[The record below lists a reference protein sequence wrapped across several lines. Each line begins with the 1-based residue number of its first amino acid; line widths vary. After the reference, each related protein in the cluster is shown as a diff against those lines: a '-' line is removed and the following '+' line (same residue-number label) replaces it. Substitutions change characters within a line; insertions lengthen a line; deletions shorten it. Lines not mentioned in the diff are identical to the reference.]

1 MKNIA
6 FMPGCSLSSYSPESV
21 LNVLYLLKQNFNNV
35 SAIQK
40 CCGMPTLV
48 MGQRELFVRRY
59 ESLEED
65 IKHLDIDEVV
75 VACQNCFL
83 TLKEHSTDIK
93 TTSLWTLI
101 PEVGLPKEFKNKAKD
116 SDVVFSIQDSCPTRN
131 YTDIH
136 DGIRWILKELGYKYL
151 ESKNSRENSMC
162 CGQGG
167 MVATVNPE
175 LSHRIAQKA
184 ASEFNTDYVV
194 TYCAACR
201 SSMYKAGKESYH
213 ILDLIFGPVIY
224 KNTKSPQDVLA
235 SPIKSWTNRYKS
247 KKIIKSI
254 IKKNTG

>member
-6 FMPGCSLSSYSPESV
+6 FMPGCSLSSYSPEHVS
-21 LNVLYLLKQNFNNV
+21 NVLYYLKDNFDNV

-48 MGQRELFVRRY
+48 MGQRELFINRY
-59 ESLEED
+59 ESLKED
-65 IKHLDIDEVV
+65 IKYLDIDEIV

-83 TLKEHSTDIK
+83 TLKEYSKDIK

-101 PEVGLPKEFKNKAKD
+101 PELGLPKEFKNKAKD

-136 DGIRWILKELGYKYL
+136 NGIRWILEELGYKYL
-151 ESKNSRENSMC
+151 ESKNSRENAIC

-167 MVATVNPE
+167 MVATVNSD
-175 LSHRIAQKA
+175 LSHRVAQKIVF
-184 ASEFNTDYVV
+184 EFNTDYVV

-201 SSMYKAGKESYH
+201 SSMHKVGKESYH
-213 ILDLIFGPVIY
+213 ILDLIFGPVVY
-224 KNTKSPQDVLA
+224 KSTKCPSDVLA
-235 SPIKSWTNRYKS
+235 STIKSWTNRYKS
-247 KKIIKSI
+247 KKIIEKI
-254 IKKNTG
+254 IK